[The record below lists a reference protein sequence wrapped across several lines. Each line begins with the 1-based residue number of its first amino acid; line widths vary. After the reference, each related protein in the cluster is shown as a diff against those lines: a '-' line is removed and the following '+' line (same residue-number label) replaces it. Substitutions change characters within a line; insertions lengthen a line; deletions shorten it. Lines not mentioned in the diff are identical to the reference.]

1 MVCKNPRTNYLSS
14 QIQLLRNTLL
24 DVEKHIQPGVM
35 RFNWNSLNIS
45 DYAHD
50 CEKLLKNLNSIVDQV
65 NHMKSDLDNRI
76 NNDLQSYNLFSLPLR
91 ICNSEELL
99 PCKVFSYISFHL
111 FFKSSPQ
118 NFIHRARYSSRH
130 ETLCHSSY
138 K

>member
-76 NNDLQSYNLFSLPLR
+76 NNDLQSYNLFTLPLR
-91 ICNSEELL
+91 IYNSEELL

-111 FFKSSPQ
+111 FFKLPFKLQ
-118 NFIHRARYSSRH
+118 I
-130 ETLCHSSY
+130 

>member
-1 MVCKNPRTNYLSS
+1 
-14 QIQLLRNTLL
+14 
-24 DVEKHIQPGVM
+24 M

-91 ICNSEELL
+91 IYDSEELL
-99 PCKVFSYISFHL
+99 PCKVFSYISRRL
-111 FFKSSPQ
+111 FFKSS
-118 NFIHRARYSSRH
+118 
-130 ETLCHSSY
+130 T
-138 K
+138 